1 MKLANITWPVFWL
14 GNISIKKEGSII
26 FVEDELLNKTTM
38 EIHIDRRIID
48 NKSIP
53 KDTLGKRRLLIKDKL
68 FQFNKAV
75 YFLADLIKLA
85 KTDTWFIDNVGNC
98 FTYQKTSSATLTC
111 HKIKNIL
118 PGITLGVLIEI
129 EGIPQRFKLMYRPTD
144 DEIYAGVLYIHNS
157 YILYGLYTKPFKK
170 SYRKV

>member
-1 MKLANITWPVFWL
+1 MKLTNIAWPVFWL
-14 GNISIKKEGSII
+14 GNIIPKKEGSII
-26 FVEDELLNKTTM
+26 FVEDEFLDKTTM
-38 EIHIDRRIID
+38 EIHIERRIID

-53 KDTLGKRRLLIKDKL
+53 KDTLGKRRLLITDKL
-68 FQFNKAV
+68 FQLNKAI
-75 YFLADLIKLA
+75 YFLADLIKLSKA
-85 KTDTWFIDNVGNC
+85 GIWFIDNTGNC
-98 FTYQKTSSATLTC
+98 FTYQKTYSATLTC

-118 PGITLGVLIEI
+118 PGVTLGVLIEV